1 MPTNDKD
8 PIAAAKSIL
17 ESSSKKKEMEE
28 GLKDALESALKDGKA
43 EFSYEGKKYKV
54 EEDSAE
60 PVEEA
65 AVEDITGK
73 LGGDAVPAPSVDAA
87 EKNPKGKMKH
97 DKNKPSDASPKIDTL
112 KGSNESVEVDVDGIV
127 DNFVAEE
134 SDEDMAALFS
144 GEELTESFKDK
155 AKTIFE
161 IAVKARAKAVAG
173 QIQEDANRQVSEI
186 TESIREEMIE
196 SMNDYLSYVTEEW
209 MRENQIAIDR
219 GIKSDI
225 SESFM
230 MGLKSLFE
238 AHYIDMP
245 DEKYDM
251 VAEMQAKLTDLE
263 GQLNEQIQKN
273 VELNSSL
280 TGSQCNDIFN
290 EVSKGLTDTQVE
302 KLGKLAEGLEAD
314 TPQQFSEKLSIL
326 KESYFNNKVTSTN
339 TAGDTEMLVEDTD
352 VEREDQVFRTRE
364 MQNYASYMKRSA
376 KNFKL

>member
-17 ESSSKKKEMEE
+17 EGSSKKKEMEE
-28 GLKDALESALKDGKA
+28 GLRDALESALKDGKA
-43 EFSYEGKKYKV
+43 EFSYEGKKYTVK
-54 EEDSAE
+54 EDSAE

-73 LGGDAVPAPSVDAA
+73 LGGEAVPAPSVDAA
-87 EKNPKGKMKH
+87 KKNPKGKLKH
-97 DKNKPSDASPKIDTL
+97 DKNKPSKASSKLDTL
-112 KGSNESVEVDVDGIV
+112 KGSNESVEIDIDSIV
-127 DNFVAEE
+127 NNFVSEDN
-134 SDEDMAALFS
+134 DEDMTALFS

-161 IAVKARAKAVAG
+161 IAVKARVKAVAG
-173 QIQEDANRQVSEI
+173 QIQEDANRQVSQI
-186 TESIREEMIE
+186 SESTREEMIE
-196 SMNDYLSYVTEEW
+196 SMNDYLAYVTEEW

-245 DEKYDM
+245 DEKYDV
-251 VAEMQAKLTDLE
+251 VAEMQDKLTNLE
-263 GQLNEQIQKN
+263 GELNEQIQKN

-290 EVSKGLTDTQVE
+290 EVSKGLTDTQAE
-302 KLGKLAEGLEAD
+302 KLAKLAEGLEANTTD
-314 TPQQFSEKLSIL
+314 QFSEKLAIL
-326 KESYFNNKVTSTN
+326 KESYFNNVAPSSN
-339 TAGDTEMLVEDTD
+339 TAGDAEVLNEDNDKTEAE
-352 VEREDQVFRTRE
+352 VFRTRE
-364 MQNYASYMKRSA
+364 MQNYSKYMARSA